1 MVVGRPSNFSWLIPG
16 SVACSGF
23 PGSHRALR
31 WLKGKGI
38 SVILSLTDET
48 IDDRY
53 AEKIGIQ
60 VHRLPMVNM
69 EAANPEALDHA
80 VDLMVESGDR
90 KVLVHCLAGMGR
102 TGMVLAAYLIREK
115 GMSAD
120 EAILEVKRLR
130 PGSLRRRVQQRA
142 MRDYDAY
149 LPKVRGNKAPS

>member
-1 MVVGRPSNFSWLIPG
+1 MVVGRPSNFSWLIPE
-16 SVACSGF
+16 SVAGSGF

-31 WLKGKGI
+31 WLKAKGI
-38 SVILSLTDET
+38 GVILSLTDET

-53 AEKIGIQ
+53 AEKIGIK
-60 VHRLPMVNM
+60 VHKLPMVNM

-80 VDLMVESGDR
+80 VDLMKDAGDR
-90 KVLVHCLAGMGR
+90 NVLVHCLAGMGR

-120 EAILEVKRLR
+120 QAIGEVIRLR

-142 MRDYDAY
+142 MREYEAY
-149 LPKVRGNKAPS
+149 LIKIRGNKASS

>member
-1 MVVGRPSNFSWLIPG
+1 
-16 SVACSGF
+16 VAGSGF

-38 SVILSLTDET
+38 GMILSLTDES
-48 IDDRY
+48 IDSPY
-53 AEKIGIQ
+53 AEKIGIR
-60 VHRLPMVNM
+60 VYRLPMVNM

-102 TGMVLAAYLIREK
+102 TGMVLAAYMIREK

-120 EAILEVKRLR
+120 EALREVKRLR
-130 PGSLRRRVQQRA
+130 PGSLKRRVQNKA
-142 MRDYDAY
+142 MRDYEAY
-149 LPKVRGNKAPS
+149 LLKVRSGKAPS

>member
-1 MVVGRPSNFSWLIPG
+1 VVGRPSNFSWVVPE
-16 SVACSGF
+16 SVAGSGF

-38 SVILSLTDET
+38 GMILSLTDES
-48 IDDRY
+48 IDSPY
-53 AEKIGIQ
+53 AEKIGIR
-60 VHRLPMVNM
+60 VYRLPMVNM

-102 TGMVLAAYLIREK
+102 TGMVLAAYMIREK

-120 EAILEVKRLR
+120 EALREVKRLR
-130 PGSLRRRVQQRA
+130 PGSLKRRVQNKA
-142 MRDYDAY
+142 MRDYEAY
-149 LPKVRGNKAPS
+149 LLKVRSGKAPS